1 MRNVF
6 RIKKG
11 DGRNAPTTI
20 VDWNNTSATPYNN
33 GYVDEIADT
42 TTTQKEITSIPSPFA
57 RIELVKEA
65 FNKVVPKT
73 IAGMSVGE
81 VAQAIQGKTIY
92 HKMVSDSLDVA
103 QLFFSYPS
111 MEDKLDIIVWERNRE
126 IQQLLDSSSRSH
138 KTVGKTLN
146 MFLDQDSLGSDPYNF
161 SKIKNLYILK
171 YKGDGQR
178 QMHIIGA
185 TSPATL
191 FFSTANDESAISKYL
206 CFGTDYAFDPTFA
219 SLDKRDPEFIKYL
232 FAFRY
237 SNPSFNK
244 DYPEVT
250 KYLDAVYYILN
261 NDLKNEING
270 IQNAC

>member
-1 MRNVF
+1 MGHVF
-6 RIKKG
+6 RINKG

-103 QLFFSYPS
+103 QLFFSYP
-111 MEDKLDIIVWERNRE
+111 
-126 IQQLLDSSSRSH
+126 
-138 KTVGKTLN
+138 
-146 MFLDQDSLGSDPYNF
+146 
-161 SKIKNLYILK
+161 
-171 YKGDGQR
+171 
-178 QMHIIGA
+178 
-185 TSPATL
+185 
-191 FFSTANDESAISKYL
+191 
-206 CFGTDYAFDPTFA
+206 
-219 SLDKRDPEFIKYL
+219 
-232 FAFRY
+232 
-237 SNPSFNK
+237 NPSF
-244 DYPEVT
+244 
-250 KYLDAVYYILN
+250 
-261 NDLKNEING
+261 
-270 IQNAC
+270 